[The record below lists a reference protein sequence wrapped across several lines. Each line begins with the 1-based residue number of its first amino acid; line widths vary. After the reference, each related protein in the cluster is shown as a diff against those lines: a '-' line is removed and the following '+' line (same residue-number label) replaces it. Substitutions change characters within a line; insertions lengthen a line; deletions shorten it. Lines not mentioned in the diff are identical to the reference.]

1 MKLFARRFKAALVL
15 LLIPFFGVAKEGMWL
30 PFLLKQLN
38 ESEMQSM
45 GMKLSAEDIYS
56 VNQSSLKD
64 AVLIFGGGCTGEVIS
79 DQGLILTNHHCGYG
93 QIQSHST
100 VENDY
105 LTDGFWAMSRADE
118 LPNPGLTVTFVVSMT
133 DVTDSVLAAI
143 PAGADEAGRNKA
155 IAAVSER
162 LEKSAKGGSHYDTE
176 VRPFYHGNQ
185 FILIVTETFSDVR
198 LVGAPPSSIGKYG
211 FDTDNW
217 VWPRHTGDFSMFRI
231 YADSNNMPAAYSED
245 NVPYK
250 PKHHLPVNIS
260 GYDEGDFTMVFGFPG
275 RTEEYL
281 PSSAVAYVLEESNPS
296 KIAMRDASLEIIGK
310 WMETDK
316 KINIQYAAKQSRIAN
331 AWKKWIGQSKGLKN
345 VDAIGTKKALEEE
358 FMRRVNANDEFR
370 EKYGSVL
377 SDYNAVYEEAGSLLL
392 ARELLIEYFY
402 YGPEI
407 LRFAS
412 RFEALTDEELSE
424 DDLAKRIEGLQKA
437 AKGFF
442 KNYHEPVDRE
452 LFATLTD
459 MYLLELDQKLHPRDF
474 ALFTER
480 KDPVSDLYDK
490 TFFGSE
496 QAVMS
501 FLEEFTPKDVKKLE
515 KDPAYYLQKS
525 LLDGYSSAVKPKLG
539 DYQARLDVLN
549 RTYMQALMEVMPDAQ
564 RYYPDANFSMRVTYG
579 QVDGYKPMDGV
590 TYKHFT
596 TADGILEKMDNSTKE
611 FTVPDSLAELI
622 RNKDFGNYADADGNL
637 RVCFIASNHT
647 TGGNSGSPAINAK
660 GELIGLNFDRTW
672 ESTMSDIMY
681 DPTICR
687 NIMVDA
693 RYVLFIVDKFA
704 GAGHLVEEMT
714 LVKDK

>member
-1 MKLFARRFKAALVL
+1 MRLFSRLCFALVGL
-15 LLIPFFGVAKEGMWL
+15 VVIPITGFAKEGMWL
-30 PFLLKQLN
+30 PFFLKQLN

-79 DQGLILTNHHCGYG
+79 DQGLLLTNHHCGYG
-93 QIQSHST
+93 QIQSHSS

-105 LTDGFWAMSRADE
+105 LTDGFWAMNRADE
-118 LPNPGLTVTFVVSMT
+118 LPNSGLTVTFVVSMA

-143 PAGADEAGRNKA
+143 PENADEDARNKA
-155 IAAVSER
+155 IAAVAKR
-162 LEKSAKGGSHYDTE
+162 LEERAKGESHYDTE

-231 YADSNNMPAAYSED
+231 YADSNNMPAEYSED
-245 NVPYK
+245 NVPYT

-281 PSSAVAYVLEESNPS
+281 PSSAVSYVLESSNPS

-358 FMRRVNANDEFR
+358 FTNRVNSNDAFK
-370 EKYGSVL
+370 EKYGDVL
-377 SDYNAVYEEAGSLLL
+377 VEYNTVYEEASSLLL
-392 ARELLIEYFY
+392 ARELLVEYFY

-424 DDLAKRIEGLQKA
+424 EDLAKRVAALQKA

-452 LFATLTD
+452 LFSTLTE

-474 ALFTER
+474 SLFTER
-480 KDPVSDLYDK
+480 KDPTADLFDK
-490 TFFGSE
+490 TMFSSE
-496 QAVMS
+496 PEVMA
-501 FLEEFTPKDVKKLE
+501 FLAEFTKKDVKKLK
-515 KDPAYYLQKS
+515 KDPAYFLQKS
-525 LLDGYSSAVKPKLG
+525 LLDGYSSSVRPKLG
-539 DYQARLDVLN
+539 DYQAKLDVLN

-611 FTVPDSLAELI
+611 FTVPKKLESLI
-622 RNKDFGNYADADGNL
+622 RNNDFGNYADAEGDL

-704 GAGHLVEEMT
+704 GAGHLVDEMT
-714 LVKDK
+714 LVKE